1 MGRSS
6 GAGTGTSVP
15 GCCGGMHRLHRSGG
29 AGHAQARAS
38 TPCATSGLML
48 GSHHLIGAKANRPVL
63 GAWSRAGRGNR
74 RLEDD
79 GAGDAHP
86 PQGLVDT
93 RGRCSDESDWDAL
106 RPLDLGLGSYDIG
119 R

>member
-1 MGRSS
+1 MNLH
-6 GAGTGTSVP
+6 VP
-15 GCCGGMHRLHRSGG
+15 QSILAVEELR
-29 AGHAQARAS
+29 
-38 TPCATSGLML
+38 GLML

-93 RGRCSDESDWDAL
+93 RGRCSDESDWDAHRRVYEQYSTL
-106 RPLDLGLGSYDIG
+106 PLKMKYCCSDESEYST
-119 R
+119 